1 MLVREAKDLLLQ
13 QTAEQ
18 AELEGIPLSEL
29 EKRMM
34 YFTETEECPE
44 DPIKLNEEF
53 DAEYDT
59 AEYEAK
65 ISKLLHHAYNR
76 IKKENPETAREWD
89 AALQQLRKGDH
100 YVLVLWDLPS
110 SERPP
115 YDQLKLFGTA
125 LLVIAVGMALMFGYY
140 AIANR
145 FGFYT
150 RWNSAPK
157 TYHSIPAWIQRLVLA
172 LGAAVYVYV
181 YVYYVVVPLII
192 KKPVPGIGK
201 LFLRLLRT
209 KPKDASGN

>member
-1 MLVREAKDLLLQ
+1 
-13 QTAEQ
+13 
-18 AELEGIPLSEL
+18 
-29 EKRMM
+29 M

-53 DAEYDT
+53 EARYDT
-59 AEYEAK
+59 PEYESK

-76 IKKENPETAREWD
+76 TKRENPETAREWD

-125 LLVIAVGMALMFGYY
+125 LLVIAVGMALMFGYN
-140 AIANR
+140 ALADR

-150 RWNSAPK
+150 RWNSVPN
-157 TYHSIPAWIQRLVLA
+157 TYRSIPIWVQRLALA
-172 LGAAVYVYV
+172 LGAAVFVYV

-192 KKPVPGIGK
+192 KKPLPGIGR

-209 KPKDASGN
+209 KSKDPSGS